1 MCADLAD
8 ICTRTWLTWH
18 RKEEGKARRQH
29 WKACLEGRKVEKETI
44 SGKGKNI
51 SQWVGCR
58 ESVGKCRRE
67 KLSDETPFEEEQN
80 PKRNAM
86 LLTFLFFDVKT
97 TPKIFNMLS
106 S

>member
-1 MCADLAD
+1 MAQKGRGENQEA
-8 ICTRTWLTWH
+8 T
-18 RKEEGKARRQH
+18 
-29 WKACLEGRKVEKETI
+29 LEGMSGRSKMEKETI

-51 SQWVGCR
+51 SQWVGYR